1 MLKKKKKFK
10 LIFILM
16 QLSEKQEAGKVKSWD
31 RVKSWVISENC
42 ENFWK
47 LRTMKHERPNSTIL
61 KSVRENERAKI

>member
-1 MLKKKKKFK
+1 
-10 LIFILM
+10 M
-16 QLSEKQEAGKVKSWD
+16 QFSEKQEAGKVKSWD